1 MNIIEIEQ
9 PYTEVKLCINCKWFM
24 TSDEW
29 QPKCK
34 ASEKR
39 DLVTGE
45 YTYYYCKTERE
56 WETSR
61 GCGPS
66 GKNYEPNIEG

>member
-1 MNIIEIEQ
+1 M
-9 PYTEVKLCINCKWFM
+9 M

-34 ASEKR
+34 ASERR

-45 YTYYYCKTERE
+45 YQYYYCKTERE
-56 WETSR
+56 WDTLNS
-61 GCGPS
+61 CGKD